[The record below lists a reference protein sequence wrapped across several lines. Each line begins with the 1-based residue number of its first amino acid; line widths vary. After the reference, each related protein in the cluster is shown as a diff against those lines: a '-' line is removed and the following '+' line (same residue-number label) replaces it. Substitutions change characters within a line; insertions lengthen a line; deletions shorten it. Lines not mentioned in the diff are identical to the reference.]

1 MFSDIYCGKKNFEV
15 IRKLCV
21 NQIGLGIEESLEREK
36 KGFSRRRAPGKTIAE
51 MLEDRIM
58 Y

>member
-15 IRKLCV
+15 ICKLCV
-21 NQIGLGIEESLEREK
+21 NQTGLGIEESLEREK
-36 KGFSRRRAPGKTIAE
+36 KGFKRRRAPGKTIAE
-51 MLEDRIM
+51 ILEDRIM